1 MIRRLLPLAAA
12 LFLVGCSMHPLGIDD
27 EEWAVMSKA
36 EQMRA
41 YEQQAELD
49 KVRAKA
55 QAEAQKA
62 KADAEARKYEAL
74 AYMRKHA
81 RYGDIVQCVLDPV
94 RLRDGKS
101 WRELQGMAVDLVRG
115 ESVSL
120 PLREDARRSHG
131 DLTFEFALSGLEVSV
146 CESGYGRRP
155 CDRLL
160 GTSRDFRH
168 GVGTEILLNNRIQG
182 ELHCDLKPVRRGRYN

>member
-12 LFLVGCSMHPLGIDD
+12 LILAGCSMHPLGIDD
-27 EEWAVMSKA
+27 DEWAAMSKA

-41 YEQQAELD
+41 YEQQADLD
-49 KVRAKA
+49 KARAKA
-55 QAEAQKA
+55 QAETDKA

-81 RYGDIVQCVLDPV
+81 QYGDIIQCVLDPV
-94 RLRDGKS
+94 QRRDGDS
-101 WRELQGMAVDLVRG
+101 WRQQQGMAIDLVRG

-120 PLREDARRSHG
+120 PLREDSRRSHG

-146 CESGYGRRP
+146 CESDYGRRP

-160 GTSRDFRH
+160 GTSRDFRR
-168 GVGTEILLNNRIQG
+168 GVGTDILLNDRIRG
-182 ELHCDLKPVRRGRYN
+182 ELHCDLKPVRRGRYD